1 MLALYTYLAWHVAG
15 LKDRF
20 RSQTGQGMVEYGL
33 ILVLV
38 SLVVVAALLAVGN
51 QITTTFNTI
60 ITKLQNA

>member
-1 MLALYTYLAWHVAG
+1 MLALTTYIAWQLAG

-51 QITTTFNTI
+51 QISSTFNSI
-60 ITKLQNA
+60 ITQLKNA